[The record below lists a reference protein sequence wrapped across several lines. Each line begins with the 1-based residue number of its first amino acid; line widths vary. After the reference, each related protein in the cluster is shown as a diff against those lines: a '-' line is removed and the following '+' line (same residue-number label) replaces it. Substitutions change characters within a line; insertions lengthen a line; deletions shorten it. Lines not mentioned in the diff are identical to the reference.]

1 MKNLQLK
8 IGSSGFSVKM
18 FLTTKDTKSAKGK
31 VLIIRKHRI
40 LRAFRGEQ
48 CKLNLAHYPDKSLK
62 NLKIKK
68 ICHWDFEFCL
78 ELRRQ
83 FHGVA

>member
-18 FLTTKDTKSAKGK
+18 LLTTKDTKSTKWK
-31 VLIIRKHRI
+31 VLIVRKLRV
-40 LRAFRGEQ
+40 LRALRGEQ
-48 CKLNLAHYPDKSLK
+48 CKLNLAQYPHKSLK
-62 NLKIKK
+62 HLKIKK
-68 ICHWDFEFCL
+68 FCHWDFEFCL

>member
-18 FLTTKDTKSAKGK
+18 FLTTKDTKSAKCK
-31 VLIIRKHRI
+31 VLIVRKLRV
-40 LRAFRGEQ
+40 LRALRGEP
-48 CKLNLAHYPDKSLK
+48 HKSLK

-68 ICHWDFEFCL
+68 FCHWDFEFCL

>member
-18 FLTTKDTKSAKGK
+18 FLTTKDTKSTKCK
-31 VLIIRKHRI
+31 VLIVRKLRV
-40 LRAFRGEQ
+40 LRALRGEQ
-48 CKLNLAHYPDKSLK
+48 CKLNLAHYPHKSLK

-68 ICHWDFEFCL
+68 FCHWDFEFCL

-83 FHGVA
+83 FHGVT